1 MPVSMEISSRI
12 VSPARIMTVF
22 GSSGLL
28 LIALV
33 FDINNIGSEFENE
46 GIAGIRVRY
55 RFSNYRFS
63 WN

>member
-1 MPVSMEISSRI
+1 
-12 VSPARIMTVF
+12 MTVF

-28 LIALV
+28 SITLV
-33 FDINNIGSEFENE
+33 FDINNIGSGFENE
-46 GIAGIRVRY
+46 GIAGIRVRH